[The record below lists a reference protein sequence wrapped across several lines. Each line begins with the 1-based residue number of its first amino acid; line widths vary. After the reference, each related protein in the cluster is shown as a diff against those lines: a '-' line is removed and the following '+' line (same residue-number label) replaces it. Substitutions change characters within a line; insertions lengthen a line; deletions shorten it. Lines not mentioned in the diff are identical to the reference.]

1 MIHKTLNKH
10 VDAGNWLPEKP
21 LNILERHEGENNLVP
36 LWKYYPGEE
45 KLSSMQNG
53 VIKTQINTKHNY

>member
-1 MIHKTLNKH
+1 MWDRKVYKMIHKTLNKH

-36 LWKYYPGEE
+36 LWKI
-45 KLSSMQNG
+45 LSWWRET
-53 VIKTQINTKHNY
+53 IKYAEWGY